1 MLKLIDSD
9 IELLF
14 FAFKLSFF
22 LLEIVYSLILS
33 LVLFGKSFNFL
44 TIFILNSLYDL
55 FFVFLMTLLDL
66 IDHILDTCEVVVKHF
81 DNLTLNLL
89 AEHSLDINIH
99 GFNSILEF
107 MRVIRW
113 SLKKVSLEL
122 IDSVNAQLE
131 LAKFSLFFTWEKVK
145 VFEDLI

>member
-14 FAFKLSFF
+14 FAFKLPFF

-33 LVLFGKSFNFL
+33 LVLFCKSFNFL

-66 IDHILDTCEVVVKHF
+66 IDHILDTCKVGVKQFDHLALHLVAEHLLNLRIHRF
-81 DNLTLNLL
+81 DN
-89 AEHSLDINIH
+89 
-99 GFNSILEF
+99 ILQV
-107 MRVIRW
+107 MWVIRN
-113 SLKKVSLEL
+113 SLEELSLEL
-122 IDSVNAQLE
+122 SDCIDA
-131 LAKFSLFFTWEKVK
+131 
-145 VFEDLI
+145 